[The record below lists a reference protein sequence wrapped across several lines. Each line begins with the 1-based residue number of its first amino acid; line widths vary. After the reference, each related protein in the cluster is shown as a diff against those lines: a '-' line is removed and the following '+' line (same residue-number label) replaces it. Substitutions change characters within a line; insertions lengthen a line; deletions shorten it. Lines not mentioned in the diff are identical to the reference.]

1 VNRVKSCDA
10 NLRVWVAK
18 QPTGDATKVGGE
30 VPRGTSGR
38 EPCTGRGY
46 CGMKVKFDDV
56 ALFTI
61 QIDDV
66 T

>member
-30 VPRGTSGR
+30 VPRWYLWAR
-38 EPCTGRGY
+38 
-46 CGMKVKFDDV
+46 
-56 ALFTI
+56 ALHWLRLLWYEGKI
-61 QIDDV
+61 R
-66 T
+66 